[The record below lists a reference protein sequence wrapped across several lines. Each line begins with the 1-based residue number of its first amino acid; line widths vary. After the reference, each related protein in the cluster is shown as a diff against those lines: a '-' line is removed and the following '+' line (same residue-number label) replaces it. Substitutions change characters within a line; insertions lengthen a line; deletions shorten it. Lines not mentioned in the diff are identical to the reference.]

1 MLLHDI
7 ASVEHVYAWCD
18 AELHKLLQ
26 FLFRQILVENA
37 QSKLALRLDQ
47 HFLEGQFD
55 LLALLAV
62 LLPIEYD
69 NRVLV
74 RRDILPELS
83 RGPDSLFAETVLG

>member
-7 ASVEHVYAWCD
+7 ASVEHVDARCD
-18 AELHKLLQ
+18 AELHELLQ
-26 FLFRQILVENA
+26 FLFREILVENA

-55 LLALLAV
+55 LLALLAL

-83 RGPDSLFAETVLG
+83 RGPDSLLAETVLG